1 MRNWKLR
8 SKLLACFCPVLA
20 MIVIM
25 GIVSM
30 ICVTNLSAINVEYA
44 DQTVPAVNSMW
55 SVRRNMGAVRQSLLS
70 EMLAESDEEFQTN
83 RTALESDLAALED
96 ALTELDTLLPE
107 YHDAISEISEIKGCM
122 DTTTQYQN
130 EILSLTASFAQEDQD
145 SAYVVYRD
153 HYAPA
158 FEEMDALV
166 TQLMEQVDTAVN
178 DAQQSAVRVKSTA
191 EVLLSVV
198 LVLAILI
205 AIIASRMLTKAIVS
219 PLKEIDIAMQNVA
232 EGEFDRAVVRYQ
244 SKDELGRLA
253 DSIRLTIQKLSFIID
268 DLDRGLAA
276 IAEGDFTRHSD
287 NDNIYTGSY
296 SKLAGYAY
304 KTIHDLNATLW
315 KINTVADDVATG
327 GEQVAS
333 GAQALSDGATQ
344 QASAVQQLT
353 ATIDEIARHINKN
366 AESAAKARAQ
376 ADSANHEVA
385 KSNLQMKEMIQA
397 MDSINIASDKIGKII
412 KTIEDIAF
420 QTNILALNAAVEA
433 ARAGV
438 AGKGFAV
445 VADEVRNL
453 THKSSEA
460 AQSTT
465 ELIQESIQTV
475 ENGTNI
481 AHMTAQNME
490 HVVADVAQAVHRI
503 DEITQATQE
512 QAATLSQ
519 VTTGVDQIANVVQ
532 TTSATAQQSAAA
544 SEQLFGQASMLKQ
557 LLSVFKFNN
566 DAGNEKQAHT

>member
-8 SKLLACFCPVLA
+8 RKLLACFSLVLV

-25 GIVSM
+25 GVVSM
-30 ICVTNLSAINVEYA
+30 ICVSGLSGINTQYA
-44 DQTVPAVNSMW
+44 DQTVPAVNNMW
-55 SVRRNMGAVRQSLLS
+55 TVRRDMVSMQQGLLN
-70 EMLAESDEEFQTN
+70 EMLVESGQAFEQN
-83 RTALESDLAALED
+83 RTTMEADLAELKS
-96 ALTELDTLLPE
+96 ALTELDRLLPA
-107 YHDAISEISEIKGCM
+107 YHDTISEITNYL
-122 DTTTQYQN
+122 DTAAQYQD

-145 SAYVVYRD
+145 SAYTVYQD
-153 HYAPA
+153 SYAPE
-158 FEEMDALV
+158 FEKMDELV
-166 TQLMEQVDTAVN
+166 AQLMQEVDVAVN
-178 DAQQSAVRVKSTA
+178 DAQQSAVQVKNTA
-191 EVLLSVV
+191 MVLLLVV
-198 LVLAILI
+198 LALAILI
-205 AIIASRMLTKAIVS
+205 AVIASQMLTKSIVA
-219 PLKEIDIAMQNVA
+219 PLKEIDLAMRKVA
-232 EGEFDRAVVRYQ
+232 EGEFDKAVIHYE

-268 DLDRGLAA
+268 DLDQGLAA
-276 IAEGDFTRHSD
+276 IAEGDFTKRSQ
-287 NDNIYTGSY
+287 NDSIYTGSY
-296 SKLAGYAY
+296 STLAGYAY
-304 KTIHDLNATLW
+304 KTMHDLNATLW
-315 KINTVADDVATG
+315 KINSVADDVATG
-327 GEQVAS
+327 GEQVAG
-333 GAQALSDGATQ
+333 GAQALSNGAAQ

-366 AESAAKARAQ
+366 AESAAKAREQ

-385 KSNLQMKEMIQA
+385 KSNLQMKEMIEA
-397 MDSINIASDKIGKII
+397 MDSINIASDKISKII

-453 THKSSEA
+453 AHKSSEA

-481 AHMTAQNME
+481 AHMTAKNME

-512 QAATLSQ
+512 QAASLSQ
-519 VTTGVDQIANVVQ
+519 VTTGVDQIASVVQ
-532 TTSATAQQSAAA
+532 TTSATAEQSAAA
-544 SEQLFGQASMLKQ
+544 SEHLFGQASMLKQ
-557 LLSVFKFNN
+557 LLSVFKF
-566 DAGNEKQAHT
+566 DSAAGKEQQANT

>member
-1 MRNWKLR
+1 MKNWKLR

-30 ICVTNLSAINVEYA
+30 ICVNSLNAINVQYGE
-44 DQTVPAVNSMW
+44 QMVPAVNSMW
-55 SVRRNMGAVRQSLLS
+55 TVRRNMVSVRQGLLN
-70 EMLAESDEEFQTN
+70 EMLVETNGEFEEN
-83 RTALESDLAALED
+83 RTALENDLESLKT

-107 YHDAISEISEIKGCM
+107 YHDTIEQITGWME
-122 DTTTQYQN
+122 TTTQYQN
-130 EILSLTASFAQEDQD
+130 EILSLTSTFDEADEER
-145 SAYVVYRD
+145 AYDVYRD
-153 HYAPA
+153 QYTPA
-158 FEEMDALV
+158 FEQMDELV
-166 TQLMEQVDTAVN
+166 TQLIQQVEETVSS
-178 DAQQSAVRVKSTA
+178 AQQSAVQVKTTA
-191 EVLLSVV
+191 VVLVLVV

-205 AIIASRMLTKAIVS
+205 AIVASQLLTRAIVS

-232 EGEFDRAVVRYQ
+232 EGEFERAVVRYQ

-268 DLDRGLAA
+268 DLDQGLAA
-276 IAEGDFTRHSD
+276 IAEGDFTKHSQ
-287 NDNIYTGSY
+287 NDSIYTGSY

-304 KTIHDLNATLW
+304 KTIHDLNETLW
-315 KINTVADDVATG
+315 KINSVADDVATG
-327 GEQVAS
+327 GEQVAG
-333 GAQALSDGATQ
+333 GAQALSNGAAE

-353 ATIDEIARHINKN
+353 ATIDEISRHINKN
-366 AESAAKARAQ
+366 AESAAKAREQ
-376 ADSANHEVA
+376 ADSANQEVE
-385 KSNLQMKEMIQA
+385 KSNHQMKEMIQA

-433 ARAGV
+433 ARAGA

-453 THKSSEA
+453 AHKSSEA

-481 AHMTAQNME
+481 AHMTAKNME
-490 HVVADVAQAVHRI
+490 HVVSDVAQAVHRI
-503 DEITQATQE
+503 DEITKATQE
-512 QAATLSQ
+512 QAASLSQ
-519 VTTGVDQIANVVQ
+519 VATGVDQIAGVVQ
-532 TTSATAQQSAAA
+532 TTSATAEESAAA
-544 SEQLFGQASMLKQ
+544 SEQLFNQASMLKQ
-557 LLSVFKFNN
+557 LLSVFKFSNN
-566 DAGNEKQAHT
+566 AGQGRRAQR

>member
-20 MIVIM
+20 MIVLM

-30 ICVTNLSAINVEYA
+30 ICVNSLSAINVQYGE
-44 DQTVPAVNSMW
+44 QMVPAVNSMW
-55 SVRRNMGAVRQSLLS
+55 TVRRNMVSVRQGLLN
-70 EMLAESDEEFQTN
+70 EMLVETNGEFEEN
-83 RTALESDLAALED
+83 RTALENDLESLKA

-107 YHDAISEISEIKGCM
+107 YHDTIEQITGCM
-122 DTTTQYQN
+122 ETTTQYQN
-130 EILSLTASFAQEDQD
+130 EILSLTSTLTEEDEER
-145 SAYVVYRD
+145 AYDIYRD
-153 HYAPA
+153 QYTPA
-158 FEEMDALV
+158 FEQMDELV
-166 TQLMEQVDTAVN
+166 TQLIEQVEATVSS
-178 DAQQSAVRVKSTA
+178 AQQSAVRVKTTA
-191 EVLLSVV
+191 VV

-205 AIIASRMLTKAIVS
+205 AIVASQLLTRAIVS

-232 EGEFDRAVVRYQ
+232 DGEFERAVVLYQ

-268 DLDRGLAA
+268 DLDQGLAA
-276 IAEGDFTRHSD
+276 IAERDFTKRSQ
-287 NDNIYTGSY
+287 NDSIYTGSY

-304 KTIHDLNATLW
+304 KTIHDLNETLW
-315 KINTVADDVATG
+315 KINSVADDVATG
-327 GEQVAS
+327 GEQVAG
-333 GAQALSDGATQ
+333 GAQALSNGAAE

-353 ATIDEIARHINKN
+353 ATIDEISRHINKN
-366 AESAAKARAQ
+366 AESAAKAREQ
-376 ADSANHEVA
+376 ADSANHEVE

-433 ARAGV
+433 ARAGA

-453 THKSSEA
+453 AHKSSQA

-475 ENGTNI
+475 ENGTSI
-481 AHMTAQNME
+481 AHMTAKNME
-490 HVVADVAQAVHRI
+490 HVVSDVAQAVHRI
-503 DEITQATQE
+503 DEITKATQE
-512 QAATLSQ
+512 QAASLSQ
-519 VTTGVDQIANVVQ
+519 VATGVDQIAGVVQ
-532 TTSATAQQSAAA
+532 TTSATAEESAAA
-544 SEQLFGQASMLKQ
+544 SEQLFNQASMLKQ
-557 LLSVFKFNN
+557 LLSVFKFSNN
-566 DAGNEKQAHT
+566 AGQGEHVQS